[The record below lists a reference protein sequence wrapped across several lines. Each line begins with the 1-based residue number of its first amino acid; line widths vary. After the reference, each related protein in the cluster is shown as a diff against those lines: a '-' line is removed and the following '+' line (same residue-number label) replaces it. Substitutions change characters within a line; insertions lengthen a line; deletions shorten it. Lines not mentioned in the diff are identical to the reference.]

1 LAHICYAFGF
11 ALKTGCDKFSHENV
25 SEAQENYDADY
36 DRMDGMLEYLRGY
49 LDLVFPCNLEDQLPL
64 VHKKFFNVL
73 KATKSRCTKTQELS
87 SSL

>member
-1 LAHICYAFGF
+1 
-11 ALKTGCDKFSHENV
+11 
-25 SEAQENYDADY
+25 
-36 DRMDGMLEYLRGY
+36 MDGMLEDLRGY

-64 VHKKFFNVL
+64 VHKKFFNIL